1 LPLPGARPFDDG
13 MGLTD
18 LATSLRDSLTVARVF
33 GEPYERDGVT
43 VIPAASVRGGM
54 GGGSGKKETEEGEGG
69 GLGLVARPAGAYV
82 IKDGSVTWQPAV
94 DVNRIVL
101 TAIAGWVA
109 VAWIVARS
117 VGRRPGAGAARGR
130 SRRRAG

>member
-1 LPLPGARPFDDG
+1 

-18 LATSLRDSLTVARVF
+18 LTTTLRDSMTVARVF

-54 GGGSGKKETEEGEGG
+54 GGGAGKQDAREGVQAAGEGEGG
-69 GLGLVARPAGAYV
+69 GLGLTARPAGAYV
-82 IKDGSVTWQPAV
+82 IKDGAVSWQPAV

-109 VAWIVARS
+109 VAWLIARS
-117 VGRRPGAGAARGR
+117 LGRRP
-130 SRRRAG
+130 RA